1 MFIYSLLM
9 IIIKLSR
16 DINNTNDANK
26 YTNDANYANKF
37 R

>member
-16 DINNTNDANK
+16 DI
-26 YTNDANYANKF
+26 
-37 R
+37 